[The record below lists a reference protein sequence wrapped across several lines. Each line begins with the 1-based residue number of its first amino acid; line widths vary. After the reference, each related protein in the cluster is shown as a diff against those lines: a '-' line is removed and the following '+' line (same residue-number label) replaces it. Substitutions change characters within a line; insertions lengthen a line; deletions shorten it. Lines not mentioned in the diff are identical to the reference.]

1 MKVILFT
8 SCLLLVS
15 LSHSQGQTLREAVLQ
30 MMEFEPE
37 LNAVEYDT
45 LSSKEDQV
53 IARSGLRPQVGM
65 DGTTGYSNRDRTTD
79 GLVRSGDTLLSRQL
93 GVSVRQLLYDG
104 GSTINQAKAS
114 RNAFLSQQYLEK
126 AQIEARVVDLAE
138 VYMELIRAG
147 RQIALAERNV
157 ENHRRMRDMLQER
170 ANAGGS
176 RADVALVHGRL
187 GLATNSLATQKLS
200 KRSAEARYRRLT
212 GTEPGKITNPGLP
225 EIGNSISDI
234 DLSNNFNYLAAVEAL
249 EAAEHR
255 AKATNGINAPKIYFD
270 AGVTRGED
278 SIGVSGED
286 NERRALITGS
296 WELFKGG
303 YNQAQKKREH
313 YQVGKHEELLRAAE
327 IQREYELENAWNE
340 REGSFSS
347 IDALTKY
354 STELARVV
362 DDYSEQ
368 FRVGRQELL
377 NILDVQSEYYN
388 ASSQLLDARFDQETN
403 AYRIAGIQG
412 RATMFVLGKEGY
424 EKCFGGKANFIATPV
439 DEVPFNV
446 DPDNRVPVTQVDLMK
461 GRFDTDGPEAGHED
475 LHHQYYVEREQLPIV
490 PVANARPK
498 GKFFG
503 LFKRTS
509 ADTSQIPIFK

>member
-1 MKVILFT
+1 MKVFT
-8 SCLLLVS
+8 LIICFWMFSVS
-15 LSHSQGQTLREAVLQ
+15 QMRGQTLREAVIR

-45 LSSKEDQV
+45 LSSKEDQK
-53 IARSGLRPQVGM
+53 IARSGLMPQVGM
-65 DGTTGYSNRDRTTD
+65 DGSSGYSQRDRTTD

-104 GSTINQAKAS
+104 GTTHNQAKAS

-126 AQIEARVVDLAE
+126 SQIEMRVVDLAE
-138 VYMELIRAG
+138 VYMELIRAD
-147 RQIALAERNV
+147 RQIALAEQNV

-200 KRSAEARYRRLT
+200 KRSAEARFRRLT
-212 GTEPGKITNPGLP
+212 GNLPGEITNPGLP
-225 EIGNSISDI
+225 KIGNSISDI
-234 DLSNNFNYLAAVEAL
+234 DISNNFNYLAAAEAL
-249 EAAEHR
+249 EAAQHR

-278 SIGVSGED
+278 SIGVSGQD
-286 NERRALITGS
+286 NESRALITGS

-303 YNQAQKKREH
+303 YNEAQKKREH
-313 YQVGKHEELLRAAE
+313 YQVGKFEELLRAAE
-327 IQREYELENAWNE
+327 LEREYQLENAWNE

-354 STELARVV
+354 STELSSVV

-377 NILDVQSEYYN
+377 NILDVQSEFYN

-403 AYRIAGIQG
+403 SYRIAGIQG

-424 EKCFGGKANFIATPV
+424 EKCFGGKENYIATPV
-439 DEVPFNV
+439 DQVPFNV
-446 DPDNRVPVTQVDLMK
+446 DPDNRVPVTQTDLMK
-461 GRFDTDGPEAGHED
+461 GRFDTDGPAADHED
-475 LHHQYYVEREQLPIV
+475 LHNKYYVEREQLPIV

-503 LFKRTS
+503 LFNRSEPASSTL
-509 ADTSQIPIFK
+509 PIFK